1 MWVGGAGAG
10 HDVRG
15 KLFVALGKDN
25 KADFLQAQCDRSLK
39 LGRTLGLN
47 SEYNREK
54 RELTA
59 GSRVGRS
66 VHGEL
71 RGPIR
76 IRRDLTNLT

>member
-15 KLFVALGKDN
+15 KLFVALGKGN
-25 KADFLQAQCDRSLK
+25 KADFLQARCDRSLK
-39 LGRTLGLN
+39 LGRTSGLK
-47 SEYNREK
+47 SGYSREK
-54 RELTA
+54 WELTA

-66 VHGEL
+66 VHGKL

-76 IRRDLTNLT
+76 IRKDSG